1 MANEFGNVAGTDAY
15 TGQSTLDFSK
25 AAYDRL
31 AYFALRPELY
41 FDAAADV
48 QPTAQSMPGSSVTF
62 TIVNDLPIASSA
74 LSESSDVATVAL
86 SDSQVTLTLAE
97 YGNAVLT
104 TAKLRGT
111 SFVDIDPVVANVVG
125 YNAGVSIDT
134 IARAALDSGT
144 NVQYASGLGSTAL
157 SAPTA
162 RSAVAASNTISALD
176 IRVAR
181 ARLRSQNVPTFG
193 GMYVGY
199 VHPDIVADLQGESV
213 AGSNIQGWRA
223 PHVYAQPGEIWTGE
237 LGAFEGV
244 RWIETPRA
252 PIFAGAGA
260 SATAGTYTV
269 TTAIAASS
277 ATGTVGQGTY
287 TGNAPQ
293 VGSTLVTSGAT
304 VVGTITVTG
313 ITTISVGS
321 GTAAVPTPAFNFVV
335 TSATGS
341 VTTGTVTTT
350 SPTTSGVNVYG
361 TMILGRQALAKA
373 YSMIDGNGAYPHV
386 VPGPI
391 TDRLRRYVPLGW
403 YWLGAYSIFRQAS
416 IVRIESASLL
426 NSDITNAYYTPG
438 VDLGE
443 SGTTNVNLA

>member
-1 MANEFGNVAGTDAY
+1 MANEFGNVSGTDVF
-15 TGQSTLDFSK
+15 TTQSTLDFSK

-48 QPTAQSMPGSSVTF
+48 QPTAQSMPGASVTF
-62 TIVNDLPIASSA
+62 TIVNDLSIASSA
-74 LSESSDVATVAL
+74 LSEQNDVAVVAL

-125 YNAGVSIDT
+125 YNAGVSLDT
-134 IARAALDSGT
+134 IARSALDQGT
-144 NVQYASGLGSTAL
+144 NVQYASGLGSTTL
-157 SAPTA
+157 QSSVSA
-162 RSAVAASNTISALD
+162 RSSVAASNTISALD

-199 VHPDIVADLQGESV
+199 IHPDLVADLQGESIS
-213 AGSNIQGWRA
+213 GSNIQGWRA

-252 PIFAGAGA
+252 PVYQGAGA
-260 SATAGTYTV
+260 S
-269 TTAIAASS
+269 
-277 ATGTVGQGTY
+277 
-287 TGNAPQ
+287 
-293 VGSTLVTSGAT
+293 ST
-304 VVGTITVTG
+304 
-313 ITTISVGS
+313 
-321 GTAAVPTPAFNFVV
+321 
-335 TSATGS
+335 
-341 VTTGTVTTT
+341 
-350 SPTTSGVNVYG
+350 NVYG
-361 TMILGRQALAKA
+361 TIVLGRQALAKA
-373 YSMIDGNGAYPHV
+373 YSMIDGNGAFPHV
-386 VPGPI
+386 VPGPV

-403 YWLGAYSIFRQAS
+403 YWLGAYGIFRQAS
-416 IVRIESASLL
+416 VLRIESSSLL
-426 NSDITNAYYTPG
+426 GSDIGTSFDPNVDMGENAAVTTSLSSVSFGTPATG
-438 VDLGE
+438 FATFTTSAATTLTTDNTVTISGATTSGINGTYVITSVNAALNQFTVALSLT
-443 SGTTNVNLA
+443 SGTLGSASVVSLAN

>member
-1 MANEFGNVAGTDAY
+1 MADAY

-25 AAYDRL
+25 AAYDRM

-48 QPTAQSMPGSSVTF
+48 QPTHQSMPGASVAF
-62 TIVNDLPIASSA
+62 TIVNDLAIQASA
-74 LSESSDVATVAL
+74 LTETSDVSTVAL

-111 SFVDIDPVVANVVG
+111 SFVDIDPIVANVVG

-144 NVQYASGLGSTAL
+144 NVQYASGLGATSLQTSVTTRAGV
-157 SAPTA
+157 T
-162 RSAVAASNTISALD
+162 ASNTISSLD

-199 VHPDIVADLQGESV
+199 IHPDLVADLQGESIS
-213 AGSNIQGWRA
+213 GSNVQGWRA

-237 LGAFEGV
+237 LGAYEGV

-252 PIFAGAGA
+252 PVFQGAGA
-260 SATAGTYTV
+260 S
-269 TTAIAASS
+269 
-277 ATGTVGQGTY
+277 
-287 TGNAPQ
+287 
-293 VGSTLVTSGAT
+293 ST
-304 VVGTITVTG
+304 
-313 ITTISVGS
+313 
-321 GTAAVPTPAFNFVV
+321 
-335 TSATGS
+335 
-341 VTTGTVTTT
+341 
-350 SPTTSGVNVYG
+350 NVYG
-361 TMILGRQALAKA
+361 TMILGRQALAKTF
-373 YSMIDGNGAYPHV
+373 STIDGNGAFPHV

-391 TDRLRRYVPLGW
+391 TDRLRRFVPLGW
-403 YWLGAYSIFRQAS
+403 YWLGAYGVFRQAS
-416 IVRIESASLL
+416 LIRLESSSLL
-426 NSDITNAYYTPG
+426 GGDISTTSGTGTAFEPAI
-438 VDLGE
+438 DLGE
-443 SGTTNVNLA
+443 SGSPLA

>member
-1 MANEFGNVAGTDAY
+1 MANEFGNVSGTDAY
-15 TGQSTLDFSK
+15 TGSGTLDFSK

-48 QPTAQSMPGSSVTF
+48 QPTAQSMPGASVTF

-74 LSESSDVATVAL
+74 LTETSDVATVSL

-134 IARAALDSGT
+134 IARAALDNGT
-144 NVQYASGLGSTAL
+144 NVMYASGLGATSL
-157 SAPTA
+157 GSVTA
-162 RSAVAASNTISALD
+162 RSSVAAANTLSSLD

-199 VHPDIVADLQGESV
+199 IHPDLVADLQGETIS
-213 AGSNIQGWRA
+213 GSNVQGWRA

-252 PIFAGAGA
+252 PVFSGAGA
-260 SATAGTYTV
+260 S
-269 TTAIAASS
+269 S
-277 ATGTVGQGTY
+277 A
-287 TGNAPQ
+287 
-293 VGSTLVTSGAT
+293 
-304 VVGTITVTG
+304 
-313 ITTISVGS
+313 
-321 GTAAVPTPAFNFVV
+321 
-335 TSATGS
+335 
-341 VTTGTVTTT
+341 
-350 SPTTSGVNVYG
+350 NVYG
-361 TMILGRQALAKA
+361 TIVLGRQALAKA

-403 YWLGAYSIFRQAS
+403 YWLGAYGIFRQAS
-416 IVRIESASLL
+416 VMRIESTSLL
-426 NSDITNAYYTPG
+426 GADIGTSFDPTIDMGENTAVTTSLSSVAFNTPSTG
-438 VDLGE
+438 FATFTASAAPGLATDDAVVISGATTSGINGTYVVTAVNTALNQFTVASSLSTGTLG
-443 SGTTNVNLA
+443 SASVVYPAN

>member
-1 MANEFGNVAGTDAY
+1 MADAY
-15 TGQSTLDFSK
+15 TGSSTLDFSK

-74 LSESSDVATVAL
+74 LTETTDVSTVAL

-134 IARAALDSGT
+134 IARAALDNGT
-144 NVQYASGLGSTAL
+144 NVQYASGLGATSLQSSVTTRAGVAST
-157 SAPTA
+157 
-162 RSAVAASNTISALD
+162 NTISALD

-199 VHPDIVADLQGESV
+199 VHPDIVADLQGESIS
-213 AGSNIQGWRA
+213 GSNIQGWRA

-244 RWIETPRA
+244 RFIETPRA
-252 PIFAGAGA
+252 PVFAGAGA
-260 SATAGTYTV
+260 S
-269 TTAIAASS
+269 
-277 ATGTVGQGTY
+277 
-287 TGNAPQ
+287 
-293 VGSTLVTSGAT
+293 ST
-304 VVGTITVTG
+304 
-313 ITTISVGS
+313 
-321 GTAAVPTPAFNFVV
+321 
-335 TSATGS
+335 
-341 VTTGTVTTT
+341 
-350 SPTTSGVNVYG
+350 NVYG
-361 TMILGRQALAKA
+361 TMIIGRQALAKA

-403 YWLGAYSIFRQAS
+403 YWLGAYGIFRQAS
-416 IVRIESASLL
+416 VLRIESSSLL
-426 NSDITNAYYTPG
+426 GSDIGTSYNPAIDTGEAAAVTTSLSSVAFGTPSAGFMTFTASAAPG
-438 VDLGE
+438 VATDDSVVISGATTSGINGTYVVTAVNTALNQFTVANSLTTGTLGTA
-443 SGTTNVNLA
+443 SVVYPAN

>member
-1 MANEFGNVAGTDAY
+1 MANEFGNVAGTDSY
-15 TGQSTLDFSK
+15 TGSGTLDFSK

-62 TIVNDLPIASSA
+62 TIVNDLPISSSA
-74 LSESSDVATVAL
+74 LSENSDVATVAL

-125 YNAGVSIDT
+125 YNAGVSLDT
-134 IARAALDSGT
+134 IARSALDQGT
-144 NVQYASGLGSTAL
+144 NVQYASGLGTTSLQTSVTTRAGITK
-157 SAPTA
+157 AN
-162 RSAVAASNTISALD
+162 NTISALD

-181 ARLRSQNVPTFG
+181 ARLRAQNVPTFG

-199 VHPDIVADLQGESV
+199 VHPDIVADLQGESIS
-213 AGSNIQGWRA
+213 GSNIQGWRA

-252 PIFAGAGA
+252 PIFQGSGGTT
-260 SATAGTYTV
+260 SAGTYTI
-269 TTAIAASS
+269 TTAQTSS
-277 ATGTVGQGTY
+277 VTGVGSY
-287 TGNAPQ
+287 TGAAPQ
-293 VGSTLVTSGAT
+293 VGAVLSSSGAT
-304 VVGTITVTG
+304 VTNAVTVASVNTGAGTFTTTG
-313 ITTISVGS
+313 T
-321 GTAAVPTPAFNFVV
+321 GT
-335 TSATGS
+335 
-341 VTTGTVTTT
+341 VTTGTVLMSNIVG
-350 SPTTSGVNVYG
+350 SPNVYG

-373 YSMIDGNGAYPHV
+373 YSMIDGNGAFPHV

-416 IVRIESASLL
+416 IIRIESASLL
-426 NSDITNAYYTPG
+426 DTDVSYTLNAASTFTPA

-443 SGTTNVNLA
+443 NINSSGVIN

>member
-1 MANEFGNVAGTDAY
+1 MADAF
-15 TGQSTLDFSK
+15 TGSSTLDFSQ
-25 AAYDRL
+25 AAYDRM

-48 QPTAQSMPGSSVTF
+48 QPTHQAMPGSSVKF
-62 TIVNDLPIASSA
+62 TIVNDLAIQAAA
-74 LSESSDVATVAL
+74 LTETSDVSTVAL

-111 SFVDIDPVVANVVG
+111 SYVDIDPIVANVVG

-134 IARAALDSGT
+134 IARAALDAGT
-144 NVQYASGLGSTAL
+144 NVQYTSGLGATTLQSSVTTRAGVTST
-157 SAPTA
+157 
-162 RSAVAASNTISALD
+162 NTISSLD

-199 VHPDIVADLQGESV
+199 IHPDLVADLQGESIS
-213 AGSNIQGWRA
+213 GSNVQGWRA

-237 LGAFEGV
+237 LGAYEGV

-252 PIFAGAGA
+252 PVFQGAGA
-260 SATAGTYTV
+260 S
-269 TTAIAASS
+269 
-277 ATGTVGQGTY
+277 
-287 TGNAPQ
+287 
-293 VGSTLVTSGAT
+293 ST
-304 VVGTITVTG
+304 
-313 ITTISVGS
+313 
-321 GTAAVPTPAFNFVV
+321 
-335 TSATGS
+335 
-341 VTTGTVTTT
+341 
-350 SPTTSGVNVYG
+350 NVYG

-373 YSMIDGNGAYPHV
+373 FSTIDGNGAYPHV

-391 TDRLRRYVPLGW
+391 TDRLRRFVPLGW
-403 YWLGAYSIFRQAS
+403 YWLGAYGIFRQAS
-416 IVRIESASLL
+416 IIRLESASLL
-426 NSDITNAYYTPG
+426 GSDISTTVGTGTAFEPA

-443 SGTTNVNLA
+443 AVNLSGNLA

>member
-1 MANEFGNVAGTDAY
+1 MADAY
-15 TGQSTLDFSK
+15 TGSGTLDFSK

-48 QPTAQSMPGSSVTF
+48 QPTAQSMPGSSVAF
-62 TIVNDLPIASSA
+62 TIVNDLPVAASA
-74 LSESSDVATVAL
+74 LSESTDVSTVAL

-134 IARAALDSGT
+134 IARSALDQGT
-144 NVQYASGLGSTAL
+144 NVQYASGLG
-157 SAPTA
+157 
-162 RSAVAASNTISALD
+162 ASMSLQTSVTSRAGITKANNTISALD

-199 VHPDIVADLQGESV
+199 VHPDIVADLQGESIS
-213 AGSNIQGWRA
+213 GSNIQGWRA

-252 PIFAGAGA
+252 PIFQGAGG
-260 SATAGTYTV
+260 STSAGTYTI
-269 TTAIAASS
+269 TTAQTSS
-277 ATGTVGQGTY
+277 VTGIGSY
-287 TGNAPQ
+287 TGAVPQ
-293 VGSTLVTSGAT
+293 VGAVLSSSAA
-304 VVGTITVTG
+304 TVTG
-313 ITTISVGS
+313 
-321 GTAAVPTPAFNFVV
+321 VV
-335 TSATGS
+335 TVATVNTGAGTFTTTGAGT
-341 VTTGTVTTT
+341 VTTGTVLMSNIVG
-350 SPTTSGVNVYG
+350 SPNVYG
-361 TMILGRQALAKA
+361 TMVLGRQALAKA

-403 YWLGAYSIFRQAS
+403 YWLGAYQIFRQAS
-416 IVRIESASLL
+416 LIRIESASLL
-426 NSDITNAYYTPG
+426 DTDVSYTLNAASTFTPA

-443 SGTTNVNLA
+443 NINSSGVIN

>member
-1 MANEFGNVAGTDAY
+1 MANEFGNVSGTDAY

-48 QPTAQSMPGSSVTF
+48 QPTAQSMPGASVAF
-62 TIVNDLPIASSA
+62 TIVNDLAIASTA
-74 LSESSDVATVAL
+74 LSEQSDVATVAL

-144 NVQYASGLGSTAL
+144 NVMYASGSGATSLGSVTSRANL
-157 SAPTA
+157 VQAT
-162 RSAVAASNTISALD
+162 NTISSLD
-176 IRVAR
+176 IRAAR
-181 ARLRSQNVPTFG
+181 ARLRAQNVPTFG

-199 VHPDIVADLQGESV
+199 VHPDIVADIQSETVS
-213 AGSNIQGWRA
+213 GSNIQGWRA

-252 PIFAGAGA
+252 PIYEGAG
-260 SATAGTYTV
+260 SATGLSAGTYNVTAGSLVGTFTGQAPTIGSTLTAGTATLNG
-269 TTAIAASS
+269 TNTITAVAGNTFTFSS
-277 ATGTVGQGTY
+277 TGTG
-287 TGNAPQ
+287 
-293 VGSTLVTSGAT
+293 VTAS
-304 VVGTITVTG
+304 
-313 ITTISVGS
+313 
-321 GTAAVPTPAFNFVV
+321 
-335 TSATGS
+335 
-341 VTTGTVTTT
+341 GTVTVTAV
-350 SPTTSGVNVYG
+350 GANVYG

-403 YWLGAYSIFRQAS
+403 YWLGAYGIFRQAS
-416 IVRIESASLL
+416 IMRLESVSTLGADIQSASYDPLV
-426 NSDITNAYYTPG
+426 N
-438 VDLGE
+438 LGE
-443 SGTTNVNLA
+443 SGSTDANLA